1 MSKSS
6 YIIHGFLAIEQK
18 CQDTTGEDLFSKK
31 FDKRSNLLYFFFHF
45 LSVEPFFHAFN
56 LTATLAKVS

>member
-31 FDKRSNLLYFFFHF
+31 FDKRSNLLYFFHI
-45 LSVEPFFHAFN
+45 LYVEPFFHASN
-56 LTATLAKVS
+56 LTANLAKVS